1 MATSSKPRK
10 STPAGRRRTKTARSA
25 PKGPAAAA
33 VPAAETEA
41 EPPAH
46 NVAYNATRG
55 AAGAAADATAVAEAP
70 PEAEPVAEEAG
81 AETGAGGTGSE
92 KFKRGDLLAAV
103 AARSAMKRSDLRIVV
118 ELVLEELG
126 KALDSGKDLVVPPLG
141 KVNVKRRNP
150 ARNGDVLITRIKRHQ
165 SSPEGL
171 ADPGE
176 DG

>member
-25 PKGPAAAA
+25 PKDATAAAM
-33 VPAAETEA
+33 PAAETEA
-41 EPPAH
+41 EAPVHNAAH
-46 NVAYNATRG
+46 KVTRG
-55 AAGAAADATAVAEAP
+55 AASAADAEVAD
-70 PEAEPVAEEAG
+70 
-81 AETGAGGTGSE
+81 AETGTGGTGSE

-150 ARNGDVLITRIKRHQ
+150 ARNGDVLVTRIKRHQ

-171 ADPGE
+171 AKPGE

>member
-25 PKGPAAAA
+25 PKDATAAAM
-33 VPAAETEA
+33 PAAETEA
-41 EPPAH
+41 EAPVHNAAH
-46 NVAYNATRG
+46 KVTRG
-55 AAGAAADATAVAEAP
+55 AASAADAEVAGAP
-70 PEAEPVAEEAG
+70 PAAEPVAEVAD
-81 AETGAGGTGSE
+81 AETGTGGTGSE

-150 ARNGDVLITRIKRHQ
+150 ARNGDVLVTRIKRHQ

-171 ADPGE
+171 AKPGE